1 MPSDV
6 LRAAVC
12 GQMGEVPW
20 LAREQRQ
27 RLVLVPIPRRRK
39 SCGFS
44 HRVFTL
50 AITRD
55 ARDRN
60 SETKKASTAES
71 IGSIIGN
78 LLTTE

>member
-6 LRAAVC
+6 PSAAVC
-12 GQMGEVPW
+12 GKMGEVAW
-20 LAREQRQ
+20 LEREQRQ
-27 RLVLVPIPRRRK
+27 RLVLVPIQRRRK

-71 IGSIIGN
+71 LESIIGN